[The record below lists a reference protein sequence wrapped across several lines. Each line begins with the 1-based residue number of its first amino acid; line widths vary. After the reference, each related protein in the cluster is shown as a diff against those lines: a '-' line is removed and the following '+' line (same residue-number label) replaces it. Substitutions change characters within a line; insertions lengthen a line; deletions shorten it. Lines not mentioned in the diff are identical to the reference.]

1 MKFVILIALFIA
13 LQTSLVIHIYSLIG
27 YISTKKMD
35 YFRYFM
41 ITAVTNM
48 LLSIA
53 VATIVMTDQQ
63 VLRGIKLDVIY
74 ILEAGL
80 VFIYMMTIKIR
91 VTIVII
97 KRLRNPNNYHF
108 SHFGKKIYNTSIVN
122 FQEVATYFITFP
134 FTLIAGAYFVVR
146 IMRM

>member
-1 MKFVILIALFIA
+1 MKFIVLTALFIA
-13 LQTSLVIHIYSLIG
+13 VQTSLVIHIYSLVG
-27 YISTKKMD
+27 YISTKEMD

-48 LLSIA
+48 LLSIGL
-53 VATIVMTDQQ
+53 ATLVMTDPK
-63 VLRGIKLDVIY
+63 VLRGIKMDIIY
-74 ILEAGL
+74 VLESGL

-97 KRLRNPNNYHF
+97 KRLRDPKNYHF

-134 FTLIAGAYFVVR
+134 FTLMAGAYFVVKV
-146 IMRM
+146 MRM

>member
-1 MKFVILIALFIA
+1 MKFIILIALFIA
-13 LQTSLVIHIYSLIG
+13 VQTSLFIHIYSLVG
-27 YISTKKMD
+27 YISTKKME

-53 VATIVMTDQQ
+53 LATLVMTDPKL
-63 VLRGIKLDVIY
+63 LRGIRLDIIY
-74 ILEAGL
+74 VLEAGL
-80 VFIYMMTIKIR
+80 IFIYMMTIKVRII
-91 VTIVII
+91 VVII
-97 KRLRNPNNYHF
+97 KRLRDPKNYHF

-122 FQEVATYFITFP
+122 FQEVATFFITFP

-146 IMRM
+146 VMKM

>member
-27 YISTKKMD
+27 YISTKKID

-97 KRLRNPNNYHF
+97 KRLRDPNNYHF

-146 IMRM
+146 VMRM

>member
-1 MKFVILIALFIA
+1 MKFIVLTALFIA
-13 LQTSLVIHIYSLIG
+13 VQTSLVIHIYSLVG
-27 YISTKKMD
+27 YISTKEMG

-48 LLSIA
+48 LLSIGL
-53 VATIVMTDQQ
+53 ATLVMTDPK
-63 VLRGIKLDVIY
+63 VLRGIKMDIIY
-74 ILEAGL
+74 VLESGL

-97 KRLRNPNNYHF
+97 KRLRDPKNYHF

-134 FTLIAGAYFVVR
+134 FTLMAGAYFVVKV
-146 IMRM
+146 MRM

>member
-1 MKFVILIALFIA
+1 MKFFILIALFIA

-27 YISTKKMD
+27 YISTKKM
-35 YFRYFM
+35 YFFRYFM
-41 ITAVTNM
+41 ITVVINM

-53 VATIVMTDQQ
+53 IATIVMTDQK
-63 VLRGIKLDVIY
+63 VLRGIKLDAIY

-91 VTIVII
+91 VIIVIL
-97 KRLRNPNNYHF
+97 KRLRDPKNYHF

-122 FQEVATYFITFP
+122 FQEVATFFITFP
-134 FTLIAGAYFVVR
+134 FTLISGAYFVVR

>member
-1 MKFVILIALFIA
+1 MKFIILIALFIA
-13 LQTSLVIHIYSLIG
+13 VQTSLFIHIYCLVG
-27 YISTKKMD
+27 YISTKKME

-53 VATIVMTDQQ
+53 LATIVMTDSK
-63 VLRGIKLDVIY
+63 VLRGIRLDVIY
-74 ILEAGL
+74 VLEAGL
-80 VFIYMMTIKIR
+80 IFIYMMTIKVRI
-91 VTIVII
+91 IVII
-97 KRLRNPNNYHF
+97 IRRLRDPNNYHF

-122 FQEVATYFITFP
+122 FQEVATFFITFP

-146 IMRM
+146 VLRM